1 MSTWISCRIRT
12 SSHTLTPAAFRV
24 LQLAESTIRVS
35 DVQSETFRI
44 AFGHFNEQD
53 IPERT
58 KVHHAHNGTL
68 IFLVALNVATI
79 GLFYWAVDPWTH
91 PVYGLQDEPES
102 APVRM
107 GSLIATPDTTF
118 EKRKDLTDFD
128 VQNALIIFGMLAKE
142 KDQFLERE
150 YIRGILLLRM
160 SFYDINFCRE
170 AFMCF
175 WRALENFIGVR
186 ILKVSKLKNELRDL
200 QRGLTMVG
208 ASTELVSELRDVYA
222 IRSSQVAH
230 AQVAPRLVTFDEVM
244 KTKVF
249 LDFVMHKTFKA
260 QGVQI
265 LETLKS

>member
-102 APVRM
+102 APV
-107 GSLIATPDTTF
+107 
-118 EKRKDLTDFD
+118 
-128 VQNALIIFGMLAKE
+128 
-142 KDQFLERE
+142 
-150 YIRGILLLRM
+150 